1 VVEVVNGKDNSTNT
15 KNTNPDKR
23 AIHIHGG
30 MEHNLVEYAKYYSC
44 GCTKISKSSEFT
56 RETDHNR
63 RDFFGD

>member
-15 KNTNPDKR
+15 KNTNPDRR

-30 MEHNLVEYAKYYSC
+30 TEHNLVEYAKYYSC
-44 GCTKISKSSEFT
+44 GRTKISRNSEFT